1 MKHMPP
7 ELCLHLQDEE
17 WPFTYTDHERV
28 IARAIVVDGEGF
40 FHFMRAS
47 RDDEFGDGT
56 WIETSGGGVEIGED
70 LHTAVR
76 RELKEEL
83 GAEVE
88 ILCKLGEVHDY
99 YNLIHRHNHNH
110 YFLCRALSFGEPSM
124 TPDEIEKY
132 RLSPWKLSYE
142 EAVTAYGS
150 CGCTALGRVIAKRE
164 LPILHHAKKALDILQ
179 QGTE

>member
-1 MKHMPP
+1 MENTLP
-7 ELCLHLQDEE
+7 EICLHLRDEE

-28 IARAIVVDGEGF
+28 VARAIVVDAEGF

-56 WIETSGGGVEIGED
+56 WIETSGGGVEPGED
-70 LHTAVR
+70 LRAAIE

-83 GAEVE
+83 GAAVE
-88 ILCKLGEVHDY
+88 ILGKLGEVHDY

-110 YFLCRALSFGEPSM
+110 YFLCRALSFGAPSM

-132 RLSPWKLSYE
+132 RLSPWKLRYE
-142 EAVTAYGS
+142 EAVAAYEG
-150 CGCTALGRVIAKRE
+150 CGCTALGRVIAQRE
-164 LPILHHAKKALDILQ
+164 LPILHHAKKVLDSLPND
-179 QGTE
+179 TK